1 MKLNNV
7 VIEWAKLASPDENGK
22 YSVTILP
29 NPTQQKE
36 LEEYLN
42 GIWVEEYGTKKE
54 PAWLGG
60 RKELEGGK
68 VRFVATRK
76 AKRLVNE
83 VEVDNRPKIVNA
95 LAVAYP
101 ANEVPRVSNGAIVNL
116 LLHGYITEYQGK
128 KGVSLG
134 LNGVQLVKFEEWL
147 MDDEFEPIQ
156 EEYPDFEV
164 APKVS
169 APIDEDQF
177 ILFAKTAAKNGWTA
191 KKQAEILKH
200 FDVESI
206 KDVDQE
212 TFYNLL
218 KIVSNNAP
226 KEEPVTK

>member
-7 VIEWAKLASPDENGK
+7 VIEWAKLASPDDNGR

-29 NPTQQKE
+29 NPAQQKE

-42 GIWVEEYGTKKE
+42 NIWVEEYGAKKT

-101 ANEVPRVSNGAIVNL
+101 ANEVPRVSNGAIANL
-116 LLHGYITEYQGK
+116 SLHGYITEYQGK

-156 EEYPDFEV
+156 EEFPDFEV
-164 APKVS
+164 VRKVND
-169 APIDEDQF
+169 PISDDQF
-177 ILFAKTAAKNGWTA
+177 ILFSKTAAKNGWTA
-191 KKQAEILKH
+191 KKQTEIFKH
-200 FDVESI
+200 FDAESI

-212 TFYNLL
+212 VYENLL
-218 KIVSNNAP
+218 ELVKQPAP
-226 KEEPVTK
+226 VEATK